1 MKKKYR
7 SPDIYK
13 QIKYKDMNLPSPEG
27 FIFLAKT
34 IFRIHFNVKNFT
46 FEDKYHLMKINSLQI
61 EIDGID
67 KEILRYLMEDARK
80 PILQIAAKIGISGA
94 AIHQRLRKL
103 EQAGVIAGSKF
114 IVDTKVLGYSTMA
127 FIGIYLDKASSNPE
141 AVKDLKKIPEVLECH
156 YTTGNWSILI
166 KVICRDNEHL
176 MQLLNDKIQPISGV
190 SRTET
195 FISLQ
200 QQLERQI
207 QL

>member
-1 MKKKYR
+1 
-7 SPDIYK
+7 
-13 QIKYKDMNLPSPEG
+13 
-27 FIFLAKT
+27 
-34 IFRIHFNVKNFT
+34 
-46 FEDKYHLMKINSLQI
+46 MKINSLQI

-103 EQAGVIAGSKF
+103 EQAGVIAGSRF

-127 FIGIYLDKASSNPE
+127 FVGIYLEKASNNPE
-141 AVKDLKKIPEVLECH
+141 VVKELRKIPEVLESH
-156 YTTGNWSILI
+156 YTTGDWSILI
-166 KVICRDNEHL
+166 KIICRDNEHL
-176 MQLLNDKIQPISGV
+176 MQLLNHKIQPISGV

-195 FISLQ
+195 FISLEQ
-200 QQLERQI
+200 QIERQI

>member
-1 MKKKYR
+1 
-7 SPDIYK
+7 
-13 QIKYKDMNLPSPEG
+13 
-27 FIFLAKT
+27 
-34 IFRIHFNVKNFT
+34 
-46 FEDKYHLMKINSLQI
+46 MKINQLQI

-67 KEILRYLMEDARK
+67 KEILRDLMEDARK
-80 PILQIAAKIGISGA
+80 PILQIANKVGISGA

-114 IVDTKVLGYSTMA
+114 IVNTKVLGYSTMA
-127 FIGIYLDKASSNPE
+127 FIGIYLDKAASNPE
-141 AVKDLKKIPEVLECH
+141 AVKELSKIPEVLECH

-176 MQLLNDKIQPISGV
+176 MQLLNKRIQPISGV

-200 QQLERQI
+200 QQIERQI